1 MRRVLKI
8 CLVFAAMLFL
18 AVVALSTFLPRQ
30 IPNLKTHIIEE
41 MNSSYGAIID
51 YQNLVFQWPT
61 FDEFSLR
68 PILTF
73 DRISIRLS
81 QQEGPGQINLKTAE
95 IKINLI
101 GSLIARSP
109 RFKSIKLDGS
119 QILVTR
125 SPVDGFLFN
134 QIPVKQLLNLNSEG
148 GKQVALDFKNINLEL
163 PFGITTAFFSNL
175 SGRIKYKYNMALVE
189 LENMDY
195 AMTGSNLEI
204 NNISG
209 LIEIARARFKAN
221 SLNGQFLGQPAS
233 IQIDPYS
240 KDSYSQLILLKSESE
255 SIKLIDAL
263 NLPLAE
269 FLTGTVEWEAE
280 IYLSNT
286 LEETPTKIIWDID
299 VGKAISTLPEMVQN
313 LLGDSTKAKFDI
325 TLSDAKTMTINGL
338 LGEALSSSFL
348 LRKKNGKWQF
358 SKGVIQQS
366 LSASILPKSE
376 ILEVLL
382 ETTFGPLK
390 MNIISK
396 EGGFILDNI
405 AIKNDSLLVTGTV
418 ELIKKTDQL
427 HNYSTTVDAQ
437 LKSQN
442 TKALMEEFG
451 FQGILSSKNLTIDL
465 DLFWPYIPSSDGVFD
480 ANGTVKV
487 NIEDGQITAIDPI
500 AGKVLGLLSIA
511 ELPKRLVL
519 DFSDIFKKG
528 LSFNRLSGEF
538 QFKQGRAYTCNLVME
553 GTSIDIVLV
562 GVTDMVGETYNQLA
576 IVRPLLSDALPM
588 GGAVFGG
595 PGVAAAVYLFTKLLR
610 KPLKNIGVS
619 YYSIGGT
626 WDNPTIEKI
635 PAQEIDMTFFNENNC
650 QDYLAESVEDQ
661 D

>member
-8 CLVFAAMLFL
+8 CLAFAAMLFL

-81 QQEGPGQINLKTAE
+81 QQEGSGQINLRTAE

-134 QIPVKQLLNLNSEG
+134 QIPVKQLLNLNSESV
-148 GKQVALDFKNINLEL
+148 KQVALDFKNINLEL

-209 LIEIARARFKAN
+209 LIEMARARFKAN

-286 LEETPTKIIWDID
+286 PEETPTKIIWDID
-299 VGKAISTLPEMVQN
+299 LGKAISTLPEMVQN

-405 AIKNDSLLVTGTV
+405 AIKNDNLLVTGAV

-465 DLFWPYIPSSDGVFD
+465 DLFWPYIPSSDGVFY

-487 NIEDGQITAIDPI
+487 NIKDGQITAIDPI

-538 QFKQGRAYTCNLVME
+538 QFKQGSAYTCNLAME
-553 GTSIDIVLV
+553 GTSVDILLV
-562 GVTDMVGETYNQLA
+562 GVTDMIGETYNQLA

-635 PAQEIDMTFFNENNC
+635 PAQEIDMTFFNDC
-650 QDYLAESVEDQ
+650 QNYLPESVDDQ

>member
-8 CLVFAAMLFL
+8 CLAFAAMLFL

-61 FDEFSLR
+61 FDEISLR

-81 QQEGPGQINLKTAE
+81 QQEGPGQINLRTAE

-134 QIPVKQLLNLNSEG
+134 QIPVKQLLNLNSESV
-148 GKQVALDFKNINLEL
+148 KQVALDFKNINLEL

-209 LIEIARARFKAN
+209 LIEMARARFKAN
-221 SLNGQFLGQPAS
+221 SLKGQFLGQPAS

-286 LEETPTKIIWDID
+286 PEETPTKIIWDID
-299 VGKAISTLPEMVQN
+299 LGKAISTLPEMVQN

-376 ILEVLL
+376 ILEVFL

-405 AIKNDSLLVTGTV
+405 AIKNDNLLVTGAV

-465 DLFWPYIPSSDGVFD
+465 DLFWPYIPSSDVVFY

-487 NIEDGQITAIDPI
+487 NIKDGQITAIDPI

-538 QFKQGRAYTCNLVME
+538 QFKQGSAYTCNLAME
-553 GTSIDIVLV
+553 GTSVDILLV
-562 GVTDMVGETYNQLA
+562 GVTDMIGETYNQLA

-610 KPLKNIGVS
+610 KPLRDIGVS

-635 PAQEIDMTFFNENNC
+635 PAQEIDMTFFNDC
-650 QDYLAESVEDQ
+650 QNYLPESVDDQ

>member
-81 QQEGPGQINLKTAE
+81 QQEGTGQINLRTAE

-148 GKQVALDFKNINLEL
+148 VKQVALDFKNINLEL

-209 LIEIARARFKAN
+209 LIEMARARFKAN
-221 SLNGQFLGQPAS
+221 SLKGQFLGQPAS

-286 LEETPTKIIWDID
+286 PEETPTKIIWDID
-299 VGKAISTLPEMVQN
+299 LGKAISTLPEMVQN

-405 AIKNDSLLVTGTV
+405 AIKNDNLLVTGAV

-465 DLFWPYIPSSDGVFD
+465 DLFWPYIPSSDAVFD

-553 GTSIDIVLV
+553 GTSVDIVLV

-635 PAQEIDMTFFNENNC
+635 PAQEIDMTFFNDC
-650 QDYLAESVEDQ
+650 QNYLPESVDDQ

>member
-8 CLVFAAMLFL
+8 CLAFVAMLFL

-81 QQEGPGQINLKTAE
+81 QQEGTGQINLRTAE

-134 QIPVKQLLNLNSEG
+134 QIPVKQLFNLNSESV
-148 GKQVALDFKNINLEL
+148 KQVALDFKNINLEL

-209 LIEIARARFKAN
+209 LIEMARARFKAN
-221 SLNGQFLGQPAS
+221 SLKGQFLGQPAS

-286 LEETPTKIIWDID
+286 PEETPTKIIWDID
-299 VGKAISTLPEMVQN
+299 LGKAISTLPEMVQN

-405 AIKNDSLLVTGTV
+405 AIKNDNLLVTGAV

-465 DLFWPYIPSSDGVFD
+465 DLFWPYIPSSDAVFY

-487 NIEDGQITAIDPI
+487 NIKDGKITAIDPI

-538 QFKQGRAYTCNLVME
+538 QFKQGSAYTCNLAME
-553 GTSIDIVLV
+553 GTSVDILLV
-562 GVTDMVGETYNQLA
+562 GVTDMIGETYDQLA

-588 GGAVFGG
+588 GGALFGG

-610 KPLKNIGVS
+610 KPLRDIGVS

-635 PAQEIDMTFFNENNC
+635 PAQEIDMTFFNDC
-650 QDYLAESVEDQ
+650 QNYLPESVDDQ

>member
-81 QQEGPGQINLKTAE
+81 QQEGPGQINLRTAE

-221 SLNGQFLGQPAS
+221 SLKAQFLGQPAS

-286 LEETPTKIIWDID
+286 PEETPTKIIWDID
-299 VGKAISTLPEMVQN
+299 LGKAISTLPEMVQN

-405 AIKNDSLLVTGTV
+405 AIKNDSLLVTGAV
-418 ELIKKTDQL
+418 ELIKKTEQL

-465 DLFWPYIPSSDGVFD
+465 DLFWPYIPSSDGVFY

-487 NIEDGQITAIDPI
+487 NIKDGQITAIDPI

-538 QFKQGRAYTCNLVME
+538 QFKQGSAYTCNLAME
-553 GTSIDIVLV
+553 GTSVDIVLV
-562 GVTDMVGETYNQLA
+562 GVTDMIGETYDQLA
-576 IVRPLLSDALPM
+576 MVRPLLSDALPM

-635 PAQEIDMTFFNENNC
+635 PAQEIDMTFFNDC
-650 QDYLAESVEDQ
+650 QNYLPESVDDQ

>member
-81 QQEGPGQINLKTAE
+81 QQEGPGQINLRTAE

-538 QFKQGRAYTCNLVME
+538 QFKQGRAYTCNLAME
-553 GTSIDIVLV
+553 GTSVDIVLV
-562 GVTDMVGETYNQLA
+562 GVTDMIGETYDQLA
-576 IVRPLLSDALPM
+576 MVRPLLSDALPM

>member
-8 CLVFAAMLFL
+8 CLAFAAMLFL

-81 QQEGPGQINLKTAE
+81 QQEGPGQINLRTAE

-148 GKQVALDFKNINLEL
+148 VKQVALDFKNINLEL

-209 LIEIARARFKAN
+209 LIEMARARFKAN
-221 SLNGQFLGQPAS
+221 SLKGQFLGQPAS

-286 LEETPTKIIWDID
+286 PEETPTKIIWDID
-299 VGKAISTLPEMVQN
+299 LGKAISTLPEMVQN

-405 AIKNDSLLVTGTV
+405 AIKNDSLLVTGAV

-465 DLFWPYIPSSDGVFD
+465 DLFWPYIPSSDGVFY

-487 NIEDGQITAIDPI
+487 NIKDGQITAIDPI

-538 QFKQGRAYTCNLVME
+538 QFKQGSAYTCNLAME
-553 GTSIDIVLV
+553 GTSVDIVLV
-562 GVTDMVGETYNQLA
+562 GVTDMIGETYDQLA

-635 PAQEIDMTFFNENNC
+635 PAQEIDMTFFNDC
-650 QDYLAESVEDQ
+650 QNYLPESVDDQ